1 MLDPMQGRLVG
12 KNLLI
17 TGGAGRIGSATA
29 LSALGEGAKVVLADI
44 SAERLENFFNHLPPS
59 FRNRVHCLIADVTT
73 ETGITKLIDQAASKV
88 GPLTSAVH
96 SAYPTSAGW
105 GTPFEELKSSFLN
118 EDLACQLGGAILFSQ
133 QILRHFQ
140 AHDIRGELIHI
151 SSIQGVC
158 APKFDHYQGTTM
170 TSPIEYA
177 AIKAGVI
184 AATRWLAKYHSGKN
198 IRVNCISPG
207 GIIDGQP
214 DEFLQRYRASCT
226 NFGMLKADQIA
237 TTIVFLLTP
246 EAEAING
253 QNLIVDDGWSL

>member
-1 MLDPMQGRLVG
+1 
-12 KNLLI
+12 
-17 TGGAGRIGSATA
+17 
-29 LSALGEGAKVVLADI
+29 
-44 SAERLENFFNHLPPS
+44 
-59 FRNRVHCLIADVTT
+59 
-73 ETGITKLIDQAASKV
+73 
-88 GPLTSAVH
+88 
-96 SAYPTSAGW
+96 
-105 GTPFEELKSSFLN
+105 
-118 EDLACQLGGAILFSQ
+118 
-133 QILRHFQ
+133 
-140 AHDIRGELIHI
+140 
-151 SSIQGVC
+151 
-158 APKFDHYQGTTM
+158 M